1 VEIDGRYRL
10 EDRIGSGGT
19 GEVWRAV
26 DERLNRVVAIKLLH
40 PWVAQA
46 TEGRE
51 RFRREAA
58 AMGRLKHPHIV
69 QVLEFNDTAER
80 PYLVQEHCPGGTL
93 GALVGG
99 GPMPWDRARALA
111 RPIAQAL
118 AHAHGQG
125 VIHRDL
131 KPSNVLFA
139 EGGRVVVGDFGLAR
153 LLATSDGTLTATGM
167 RMGSP
172 EYWSPEQAAGDP
184 VSERADVYALGCILY
199 HLVSGGLPFPGED
212 RLAAGYRRVHED
224 ATPLPDAGGALIARM
239 MERDASRRPRA
250 EDVFALLDG
259 RTALDATQVSAPPT
273 LDETMRLLPPTLVA
287 PPVATA
293 TATAPRPAATMVREP
308 EPVVIPAGNEPVAPL
323 QYPGVRTGGAVG
335 SILLG
340 AAAVGVA
347 AVAGE
352 ASNVVDVDRS
362 GLLFRSELASDDA
375 IAALIILGA
384 AAVLTLSLVLLAIW
398 AARQSGRS
406 RLSFMRGLLGLVAV
420 IVSCLAAGALVW
432 TANAGTA
439 ASIGSL
445 LTDAGF

>member
-1 VEIDGRYRL
+1 MEIDGRYRL

-40 PWVAQA
+40 PWVAKA
-46 TEGRE
+46 SEGRE

-93 GALVGG
+93 SALIGG
-99 GPMPWDRARALA
+99 GPIPWDRARALG

-118 AHAHGQG
+118 AHAHANG

-153 LLATSDGTLTATGM
+153 LLATSDGTLTATGT

-224 ATPLPDAGGALIARM
+224 AVLLPGDGGALIARL
-239 MERDASRRPRA
+239 MEREPTRRPRA
-250 EDVFALLDG
+250 EDVIEMLAG
-259 RTALDATQVSAPPT
+259 RAAIDATQVSPPPAQEETIRLLAATMLAAPP
-273 LDETMRLLPPTLVA
+273 A
-287 PPVATA
+287 GTA
-293 TATAPRPAATMVREP
+293 TATRPAATMAREP
-308 EPVVIPAGNEPVAPL
+308 EPVVIPAGHEPVAPL
-323 QYPGVRTGGAVG
+323 QYPGVRTGGAVAA
-335 SILLG
+335 ILIG
-340 AAAVGVA
+340 ATSFGIA

-352 ASNVVDVDRS
+352 ASGPVDVDRS

-375 IAALIILGA
+375 IAALVILGA

-406 RLSFMRGLLGLVAV
+406 RMSFVRGLLGLIAV
-420 IVSCLAAGALVW
+420 LVSCLAAGALVW
-432 TANAGTA
+432 TANASTTA
-439 ASIGSL
+439 DIGSL
-445 LTDAGF
+445 ITDAGF

>member
-1 VEIDGRYRL
+1 MEIDGRYRL

-46 TEGRE
+46 AEGRE

-58 AMGRLKHPHIV
+58 AMGRLRHPHIV
-69 QVLEFNDTAER
+69 QVLDFNDTAER
-80 PYLVQEHCPGGTL
+80 PFLVQEHCPGGTL
-93 GALVGG
+93 SALLGG
-99 GPMPWDRARALA
+99 GRLPWDRVRALA
-111 RPIAQAL
+111 RPIAEAL

-224 ATPLPDAGGALIARM
+224 AAPLGDEAGALIERL
-239 MERDASRRPRA
+239 MEREPSRRPLA
-250 EDVFALLDG
+250 EDVVALLEG
-259 RTALDATQVSAPPT
+259 RPSFDATHVAAPPPA
-273 LDETMRLLPPTLVA
+273 DETVRLLAQTMVA
-287 PPVATA
+287 PPVA
-293 TATAPRPAATMVREP
+293 APRPVVAPLREP
-308 EPVVIPAGNEPVAPL
+308 EPVVIPAGNEPVAPR
-323 QYPGVRTGGAVG
+323 QYPGVRSGGAVG
-335 SILLG
+335 AILVG
-340 AAAVGVA
+340 AAAFGVA
-347 AVAGE
+347 AAAGE
-352 ASNVVDVDRS
+352 ASAAVDVDRS

-375 IAALIILGA
+375 IAALAILGA

-398 AARQSGRS
+398 SARQSGRA
-406 RLSFMRGLLGLVAV
+406 RLAFVRGLLGFVAIV
-420 IVSCLAAGALVW
+420 VSCMAAGALVW
-432 TANAGTA
+432 TANAGTTA
-439 ASIGSL
+439 GISKL
-445 LTDAGF
+445 LTDAGL

>member
-1 VEIDGRYRL
+1 MEIDGRYRL

-111 RPIAQAL
+111 RPIAAAL

-172 EYWSPEQAAGDP
+172 EYWSPEQAAGDA

-212 RLAAGYRRVHED
+212 RLAAGYRRVQED
-224 ATPLPDAGGALIARM
+224 ATPLPDVGGALIARM
-239 MERDASRRPRA
+239 MERDPSRRPRA
-250 EDVFALLDG
+250 EDVLEMLDG
-259 RTALDATQVSAPPT
+259 RRATDETQVTAPPPPPEET
-273 LDETMRLLPPTLVA
+273 LRLLPPTLVA
-287 PPVATA
+287 PPLATA
-293 TATAPRPAATMVREP
+293 TATRPAATMAREP

-340 AAAVGVA
+340 ATAVGIA
-347 AVAGE
+347 SVAGE
-352 ASNVVDVDRS
+352 SSAAVDVDRA
-362 GLLFRSELASDDA
+362 GLVYRSELASDDA
-375 IAALIILGA
+375 IAALVVLGGA
-384 AAVLTLSLVLLAIW
+384 AILTLALVWLAIW
-398 AARQSGRS
+398 AARQSGRA
-406 RLSFMRGLLGLVAV
+406 RMSFVRGLLGLIAV

-432 TANAGTA
+432 TANAATA
-439 ASIGSL
+439 AGISSL
-445 LTDAGF
+445 ITDAGF

>member
-1 VEIDGRYRL
+1 MEIDGRYRL

-46 TEGRE
+46 EVGRE

-58 AMGRLKHPHIV
+58 AMGRLRHPHIV

-80 PYLVQEHCPGGTL
+80 PYLVQEYCPGGML
-93 GALVGG
+93 SALLGG
-99 GPMPWDRARALA
+99 GPLPWDRVRALA
-111 RPIAQAL
+111 KPIAEAL
-118 AHAHGQG
+118 AHAHAQG

-153 LLATSDGTLTATGM
+153 LLAASDGTLTATGM

-172 EYWSPEQAAGDP
+172 EYWSPEQAAGDA

-199 HLVSGGLPFPGED
+199 HLVSGHLPFGGED

-224 ATPLPDAGGALIARM
+224 AVPLPGEAGALIARL
-239 MERDASRRPRA
+239 MERQPSRRPRA
-250 EDVFALLDG
+250 EDTVALLEG
-259 RTALDATQVSAPPT
+259 RSTGEETHVGPPPAALEETIQLLAP
-273 LDETMRLLPPTLVA
+273 TMLAA
-287 PPVATA
+287 PPVSATRP
-293 TATAPRPAATMVREP
+293 ATAPVREP
-308 EPVVIPAGNEPVAPL
+308 EPVVIPSGNESVAPR
-323 QYPGVRTGGAVG
+323 QYPGVRVGGAVAAV
-335 SILLG
+335 LVG
-340 AAAVGVA
+340 AAAFGVA

-352 ASNVVDVDRS
+352 ASSAVDVDRS

-375 IAALIILGA
+375 IAALVILGA
-384 AAVLTLSLVLLAIW
+384 AAVLTLTLVLFAIW
-398 AARQSGRS
+398 AAQQSGRA
-406 RLSFMRGLLGLVAV
+406 RMSFVRGLLGFIAIV
-420 IVSCLAAGALVW
+420 VSCMAAGALVW

-439 ASIGSL
+439 AGIGNL
-445 LTDAGF
+445 ITDAGL

>member
-1 VEIDGRYRL
+1 MEIDGRYRL

-46 TEGRE
+46 EVGRE

-58 AMGRLKHPHIV
+58 AMGRLRHPHIV

-80 PYLVQEHCPGGTL
+80 PYLVQEHCPGGML
-93 GALVGG
+93 SALLGG
-99 GPMPWDRARALA
+99 GPLPWDRVRALA
-111 RPIAQAL
+111 KPIAEAL
-118 AHAHGQG
+118 AHAHAQG

-139 EGGRVVVGDFGLAR
+139 EGGRVVVSDFGLAR

-199 HLVSGGLPFPGED
+199 HLVSGNLPFAGED

-224 ATPLPDAGGALIARM
+224 APQLPGEAGALIARL
-239 MERDASRRPRA
+239 MERQPSRRPRA
-250 EDVFALLDG
+250 EDALALLAG
-259 RTALDATQVSAPPT
+259 RSTGEETHVAPPPPA
-273 LDETMRLLPPTLVA
+273 LEETIQLLPPTMVVA
-287 PPVATA
+287 PPVAA
-293 TATAPRPAATMVREP
+293 RPVTAPVRERVREP
-308 EPVVIPAGNEPVAPL
+308 EPVVIPAGNESVAPR
-323 QYPGVRTGGAVG
+323 QYPGVRVGGAVG
-335 SILLG
+335 AVLVG
-340 AAAVGVA
+340 AAAFGA
-347 AVAGE
+347 AAAAGD
-352 ASNVVDVDRS
+352 ASGAVDVQRS
-362 GLLFRSELASDDA
+362 GLTFRSELASDDA
-375 IAALIILGA
+375 IAALVILGG
-384 AAVLTLSLVLLAIW
+384 AAVLTLALVLLAIW
-398 AARQSGRS
+398 AVQQSGRA
-406 RLSFMRGLLGLVAV
+406 RMSFVRGLLGLVAIV
-420 IVSCLAAGALVW
+420 VSCMAAGALVW

-439 ASIGSL
+439 AGIGSL
-445 LTDAGF
+445 ITDAGL

>member
-139 EGGRVVVGDFGLAR
+139 EGGRLVVGDFGLAR

-199 HLVSGGLPFPGED
+199 HLVSGALPFPGED

-250 EDVFALLDG
+250 EDVLALLDG
-259 RTALDATQVSAPPT
+259 RTALDATQVSAPPP
-273 LDETMRLLPPTLVA
+273 LDETIRLLPPTLVA

-352 ASNVVDVDRS
+352 ASNAVDVDRS
-362 GLLFRSELASDDA
+362 GLLFRSELAADDA
-375 IAALIILGA
+375 IAALVILGA
-384 AAVLTLSLVLLAIW
+384 VAVLTLSLVLLAVW

-439 ASIGSL
+439 AGIGSL

>member
-1 VEIDGRYRL
+1 MEIDGRYRL

-46 TEGRE
+46 EVGRE

-58 AMGRLKHPHIV
+58 AMGRLLHPHIV

-80 PYLVQEHCPGGTL
+80 PYLVQEHCPGGML
-93 GALVGG
+93 SALLEG
-99 GPMPWDRARALA
+99 GPLPWDRVRALA
-111 RPIAQAL
+111 RPIAEAL
-118 AHAHGQG
+118 AHAHSHG

-199 HLVSGGLPFPGED
+199 HLVSGSLPFAGED

-224 ATPLPDAGGALIARM
+224 AETLPGEAGVLIARL
-239 MERDASRRPRA
+239 MERQPSRRPRA
-250 EDVFALLDG
+250 EDALALLEG
-259 RTALDATQVSAPPT
+259 RSTGEETHVAPPPPALEET
-273 LDETMRLLPPTLVA
+273 LQLLPPTMLAA
-287 PPVATA
+287 PPVSATRPVA
-293 TATAPRPAATMVREP
+293 APVREP
-308 EPVVIPAGNEPVAPL
+308 EPVVIPSGNESVAPR
-323 QYPGVRTGGAVG
+323 QYPGVRVGGAVG
-335 SILLG
+335 AVLVG
-340 AAAVGVA
+340 AAAFGVA
-347 AVAGE
+347 AAAGE
-352 ASNVVDVDRS
+352 ASGAVDVDRS

-375 IAALIILGA
+375 IAALVILGG
-384 AAVLTLSLVLLAIW
+384 AAVLTLALVLLAIW
-398 AARQSGRS
+398 AAQQSGRA
-406 RLSFMRGLLGLVAV
+406 RMSFVRGLLGLIAIV
-420 IVSCLAAGALVW
+420 VSCMAAGALVW

-439 ASIGSL
+439 AGIGNL
-445 LTDAGF
+445 ITDAGL

>member
-93 GALVGG
+93 SALVGG

-118 AHAHGQG
+118 AHAHAHG

-250 EDVFALLDG
+250 EDVLALLEG
-259 RTALDATQVSAPPT
+259 RTALDATHVSAPPP
-273 LDETMRLLPPTLVA
+273 LEETVRLLPPTLVA
-287 PPVATA
+287 PVATA
-293 TATAPRPAATMVREP
+293 TATAPRPAATLVREP

-352 ASNVVDVDRS
+352 ASNAVDVDRS
-362 GLLFRSELASDDA
+362 GLLFRSELAADDA
-375 IAALIILGA
+375 IAALVILGA
-384 AAVLTLSLVLLAIW
+384 AAVLTLSLVLLAVW

-439 ASIGSL
+439 AGIGSL

>member
-46 TEGRE
+46 AEGRE

-58 AMGRLKHPHIV
+58 AMGRLRHPHIV
-69 QVLEFNDTAER
+69 QVLDFNDTAER
-80 PYLVQEHCPGGTL
+80 PFLVQEHCPGGTL
-93 GALVGG
+93 SALLGG
-99 GPMPWDRARALA
+99 GRLPWDRVRALA
-111 RPIAQAL
+111 RPIAEAL

-224 ATPLPDAGGALIARM
+224 AAPLGDEAGALIARL
-239 MERDASRRPRA
+239 MEREPSRRPLA
-250 EDVFALLDG
+250 EDVVALLEG
-259 RTALDATQVSAPPT
+259 CSSFDATQVAAPSPAE
-273 LDETMRLLPPTLVA
+273 ETVRLLAPTMVA
-287 PPVATA
+287 PPVAA
-293 TATAPRPAATMVREP
+293 APRPVVAPPRGP
-308 EPVVIPAGNEPVAPL
+308 EPVVIPSGNEPVAPR
-323 QYPGVRTGGAVG
+323 QYPGVRSGGAVG
-335 SILLG
+335 AILVG
-340 AAAVGVA
+340 AAAFGVA
-347 AVAGE
+347 AAAGE
-352 ASNVVDVDRS
+352 TSGAVDVDRS
-362 GLLFRSELASDDA
+362 GLLFRSELAADDA
-375 IAALIILGA
+375 IAALVILGA
-384 AAVLTLSLVLLAIW
+384 AAILTLSLVLLAIW
-398 AARQSGRS
+398 AARQSGRA
-406 RLSFMRGLLGLVAV
+406 RLAFVRGLLGFVAIV
-420 IVSCLAAGALVW
+420 VSCMAAGALVW
-432 TANAGTA
+432 TANAGTTA
-439 ASIGSL
+439 GISNL
-445 LTDAGF
+445 LTDAGL